1 MQVSYSFGS
10 LHVFID
16 SAKVSLTRVQ
26 CQPLNVTVQ
35 DLYGKRSQDPYA
47 LVYLL
52 ADNGSTYFQE
62 GNEKTTTFDKTLD
75 PPFKTKFEFKVCLW
89 SMKRR

>member
-1 MQVSYSFGS
+1 MYYY
-10 LHVFID
+10 
-16 SAKVSLTRVQ
+16 
-26 CQPLNVTVQ
+26 Q

-52 ADNGSTYFQE
+52 ADNGTTYFQD

-75 PPFKTKFEFKVCLW
+75 PPFKTKFEFQV
-89 SMKRR
+89 SE